1 MTKKLMTVIVSLV
14 LFSLALSGCKMPA
27 STPPVTPTGG
37 AKTTPILIQTD
48 APAMVTQTEVA
59 RTADTTGGE
68 TGEGPGTEPTNTPE
82 PTRVI
87 AVPTIT
93 RPAEY
98 TLQEG
103 EYIFCLARR
112 FNVDPEDLLEV
123 NNLDEDT
130 LLSPGDTI
138 QIPQTGTWEGAGRV
152 RNPHPD
158 TYTVD
163 PGDNIYSIACY
174 YGDVSPEAIIAVN
187 ELEEPYDLTPGQT
200 LQIP

>member
-1 MTKKLMTVIVSLV
+1 MTKKIMPVIVSLV
-14 LFSLALSGCKMPA
+14 LFSLALSACRMPA
-27 STPPVTPTGG
+27 STPPVPQTGE

-59 RTADTTGGE
+59 KTADTAGQETDQE
-68 TGEGPGTEPTNTPE
+68 TGASPTDTPE

-87 AVPTIT
+87 AVPTVT

-103 EYIFCLARR
+103 EYIYCIARR
-112 FNVDPEDLLEV
+112 FNVDPADLLEL
-123 NNLDEDT
+123 NDLGEST
-130 LLSPGDTI
+130 LLSPGDTL

-163 PGDNIYSIACY
+163 PGDTIYSIACY

>member
-1 MTKKLMTVIVSLV
+1 MTKKSMIVIVSFV
-14 LFSLALSGCKMPA
+14 FFSLALSGCKMPA
-27 STPPVTPTGG
+27 STPPTMQTGE

-48 APAMVTQTEVA
+48 GPAMGTQTEVA
-59 RTADTTGGE
+59 KTADTNAQETDQE
-68 TGEGPGTEPTNTPE
+68 TGTSPTETPE
-82 PTRVI
+82 PTQVI
-87 AVPTIT
+87 AVPTVT

-103 EYIFCLARR
+103 EYIYCIARR
-112 FNVDPEDLLEV
+112 FNVDPADLLEL
-123 NNLDEDT
+123 NNLNEDT

-138 QIPQTGTWEGAGRV
+138 QIPQDSTWEGAGRV

>member
-1 MTKKLMTVIVSLV
+1 MTKKILIVIVSVV

-27 STPPVTPTGG
+27 STPPVMETGG

-59 RTADTTGGE
+59 KTADTIAQE
-68 TGEGPGTEPTNTPE
+68 TNQVPTDTPE

-87 AVPTIT
+87 VIPTVT

-98 TLQEG
+98 TLNEG
-103 EYIFCLARR
+103 EYIYCIARR
-112 FNVDPEDLLEV
+112 FNVDPADLLEL
-123 NNLDEDT
+123 NDLDENT

>member
-1 MTKKLMTVIVSLV
+1 MTKKLWTVIGSLV
-14 LFSLALSGCKMPA
+14 LFSVVLSGCKMPA
-27 STPPVTPTGG
+27 SKAPETPTD
-37 AKTTPILIQTD
+37 ATKTTPIVINTD

-59 RTADTTGGE
+59 KTTAATQAEPGEE
-68 TGEGPGTEPTNTPE
+68 TGSEPTNTPE

-87 AVPTIT
+87 VVPTVT

-98 TLQEG
+98 VLQEG
-103 EYIFCLARR
+103 EYVYCIARR
-112 FNVDPEDLLEV
+112 FNVDPADLLEA
-123 NNLDEDT
+123 NGLAEND
-130 LLSPGDTI
+130 LLSPGDTL
-138 QIPQTGTWEGAGRV
+138 QIPQTSSWEGAGRV

-163 PGDNIYSIACY
+163 PGDTIYSIACY

>member
-1 MTKKLMTVIVSLV
+1 MTKKLVIVIASFIF
-14 LFSLALSGCKMPA
+14 FSLALSACKMPA
-27 STPPVTPTGG
+27 STPPLTPTGD
-37 AKTTPILIQTD
+37 AKTTPIRIQTD
-48 APAMVTQTEVA
+48 APAMITQTEVA
-59 RTADTTGGE
+59 KTVDSNDDA
-68 TGEGPGTEPTNTPE
+68 TEQAGAESTNTPE

-87 AVPTIT
+87 AIPTVT

-103 EYIFCLARR
+103 EYIYCIARR
-112 FNVDPEDLLEV
+112 FNVDPEDLLEL
-123 NNLDEDT
+123 NDLEENT